1 MAERFNA
8 PVLKTGG
15 ANNSREF
22 ESLSF
27 RHARQETLSC
37 EYKRMHTVSLKHHCF
52 RLFYSVSLEVV
63 WFFLDTY
70 RVQTMH
76 ITHEMRQQA
85 CEGLFSSIPAF
96 IHIGVYGSV
105 RNLIGGDMT
114 SAQLNKL
121 LKAHGWVQRS
131 QAGSHITF
139 KNGGVPHLITVT
151 HPRRD
156 LKICILN
163 DSKNAGV

>member
-1 MAERFNA
+1 MD
-8 PVLKTGG
+8 
-15 ANNSREF
+15 
-22 ESLSF
+22 
-27 RHARQETLSC
+27 
-37 EYKRMHTVSLKHHCF
+37 
-52 RLFYSVSLEVV
+52 
-63 WFFLDTY
+63 FLDTY
-70 RVQTMH
+70 RIQTMH

-96 IHIGVYGSV
+96 IRIGVYDSV
-105 RNLIGGDMT
+105 RNLIGGDVT

-163 DSKNAGV
+163 DSNNAGF